1 VHQSHRRGPLRA
13 SLLLG
18 IVSSLTAAAG
28 IAAPAGHLQQIP
40 LAGLKAKAA
49 ADAPAVHAGLPVGR
63 NQHVRPQ
70 SSRNRFTAEP
80 DHTGT
85 DVYIVRLHDLPAASY
100 DGRVHG
106 YAATRDALKRH
117 GAAHGPPKKAGAAV
131 AAYRQYLH
139 DQQKAVMKAAKTKGI
154 NGAMRHQFTDALDAF
169 TIELTQKQAAALAQL
184 PQVDYVLR
192 SGLRPLLTDRGPEFI
207 GAKVVWDG
215 GSYLQT
221 PYQGEGMVVG
231 MLDTGVNTD
240 HPSFAAVG
248 GDGYHAVN
256 PFGAGNYLGDC
267 ATAAATCND
276 KLIGI
281 WSWPLITDTY
291 NGIRPPSGEDYNGHG
306 SHTAST
312 AAGNV
317 EYNVPLLGSTPGDGH
332 GTPSGFTFDR
342 VSGVAPHA
350 NIIAYQVCFPTEGCP
365 DEAILLATE
374 QAISDGV
381 DVINF
386 SIGGSER
393 FPWNDPIAL
402 AFLAARDAG
411 ISIAS
416 AAGNEGPDFFT
427 ADHSAPWYLPV
438 AASTHDR
445 VLDIPPKL
453 VTLSGGA
460 STPPAFDTGT
470 TSGISAAGISNGDV
484 VGADAFGDAL
494 CLDPFAPATFT
505 SNQIVVCQRGTNA
518 RVSKAFNVLA
528 GGAGG
533 FVLVNAGYPDDLDD
547 LDNDV
552 YPLAGVQ
559 LTQYAGQQLSTWLAD
574 GGATHQ
580 ATITATTITRTL
592 DPAAGDR
599 LAAFSSRG
607 PSSTWEGGLTPGI
620 SAPGVDIFAAYADE
634 HPFDAADTGQSSDW
648 SLLSGTSMASPH
660 VAGTMTLV
668 RQAHPDWTPAE
679 VQSALQMTAS
689 DTVTYQDTQYQDPRP
704 ARTYRAGSGRVDA
717 LASVNAGLVMD
728 ETAANFTY
736 ANPDNGGDALQLNL
750 PQLVNSHCR
759 DICSWIRTV
768 RATRAGTWN
777 VSGGEWTYDRWN
789 TGEGEIQENGV
800 KLAVYPS
807 TFSLQAGETKSLL
820 VRVDLTDTQ
829 FRHDAITHNDNA
841 EQTELWSKL
850 SFTPTDTAIPAAHWP
865 ISVNF
870 DHGVLPRTLELNA
883 HRDQGSYRLQGV
895 ELPALASATYRNY
908 GLTKATVQDI
918 ALNQDIDHVP
928 PMFDNDFS
936 QNNWKLILIDVPAG
950 SSRLVTEVLKNLGT
964 TADVAWKAGWATL
977 YVGIDSNND
986 GQPDFANELLCM
998 SGTEV
1003 ELNYCDIS
1011 HPDPGKYWVFVNND
1025 RTGLADGDPEVIT
1038 DSYRI
1043 ATAVVPGSS
1052 DGSLAVSGPAATTGT
1067 PVNLD
1072 VNWNLPVLSDG
1083 DVVYGA
1089 FDVGAGN
1096 APGNVGFVPVKIT
1109 RGLDDVSMTTSQTRA
1124 RAGDVID
1131 VGVHVRENDSGADRT
1146 FNLQSLLPPGLT
1158 LVPGSA
1164 TISTSAQ
1171 RGNLHV
1177 DGNTI
1182 SVAGTQVDSENWPH
1196 DYAVTTSDDDALCRT
1211 PIVSNGSAVS
1221 TGGFIGLVN
1230 RFGFTPDMGGHPDFS
1245 ATDAVTLPLSQ
1256 FWDGGWS
1263 LYNNNAFMA
1272 YPALNISPQGWVI
1285 LEPGFG
1291 DTMYLSQQFPYYTFP
1306 YTPMIGVLWK
1316 GVGVGVGI
1324 FGAEAIDALATPL
1337 NVDFFDPSQM
1347 SGMTVGYAND
1357 SHDLILE
1364 WVGARTEHTDF
1375 NTFETTTLDDRYDF
1389 ELLINR
1395 DTRYSD
1401 GQYEMIMAYG
1411 NLNFG
1416 AQGGGGSIGVQGYS
1430 GPLTS
1435 FGPLDGDLWV
1445 DYAYNDLQTKL
1456 HSNKLVC
1463 YDYRGPESTQYDLAF
1478 KARVAETAAGT
1489 SQLLRFTSHVDG
1501 MPDRNVDAVID
1512 VAGSMAIGAIGNQV
1526 TFVNTTLAGIPVVY
1540 QDNDGT
1546 PDTISVTGAHVTAV
1560 VHGNNPGDTFDLI
1573 PEPGFEGPTIV
1584 TVTVTDQ
1591 NNPADQ
1597 VSTTFKLTVTDPD
1610 KVFADGFE

>member
-1 VHQSHRRGPLRA
+1 MHQSHRCGLRA
-13 SLLLG
+13 GLLLG

-28 IAAPAGHLQQIP
+28 IAAPAGHLQQVP
-40 LAGLKAKAA
+40 MAGLEARAGA
-49 ADAPAVHAGLPVGR
+49 EAPAARAGLPVGR
-63 NQHVRPQ
+63 NRHVRPE
-70 SSRNRFTAEP
+70 SSRSRFVAEP
-80 DHTGT
+80 ARTGT
-85 DVYIVRLHDLPAASY
+85 DVYIVRLHDLPAATY
-100 DGRVHG
+100 DGRVRG
-106 YAATRDALKRH
+106 YAATRDALKHQAGR
-117 GAAHGPPKKAGAAV
+117 HGPPKKATAGV

-139 DQQKAVMKAAKTKGI
+139 DQQKAVLKAAKAKGV
-154 NGAMRHQFTDALDAF
+154 NGAMRHQFTDTINAF
-169 TIELTQKQAAALAQL
+169 TIELTQKQAGALARL

-192 SGLRPLLTDRGPEFI
+192 SDLRPLLTDRGPEFI
-207 GAKVVWDG
+207 GAKTLWDG
-215 GSYLQT
+215 GAYTQA

-231 MLDTGVNTD
+231 VLDTGVNTS

-248 GDGYHAVN
+248 ADGYHAVN
-256 PFGAGNYLGDC
+256 PLGAGNYLGDC

-276 KLIGI
+276 KLIGV
-281 WSWPLITDTY
+281 WSWPVITDSY
-291 NGIRPPSGEDYNGHG
+291 AGIRPPSGEDYNGHG

-317 EYNVPLLGSTPGDGH
+317 EFDVPLLGSTPGDGH
-332 GTPSGFTFDR
+332 GTPTGFTFDR

-350 NIIAYQVCFPTEGCP
+350 NLIAYQVCFPTQGCP

-374 QAISDGV
+374 QAIDDGV

-402 AFLAARDAG
+402 AFLSAREAG

-416 AAGNEGPDFFT
+416 AAGNAGPAFFS

-438 AASTHDR
+438 AATTHDR
-445 VLDIPPKL
+445 VLDIPAKQI
-453 VTLSGGA
+453 TLSGGA
-460 STPPAFDTGT
+460 TEPPLFDAGT
-470 TSGISAAGISNGDV
+470 VSGISAAGISNGHV
-484 VGADAFGDAL
+484 VSADAFGDAL
-494 CLDPFAPATFT
+494 CLDPFAPGTFN

-533 FVLVNAGYPDDLDD
+533 FVLVNAGYPTDLDD

-559 LTQYAGQQLSTWLAD
+559 LSLYAGQQLSTWLAD
-574 GGATHQ
+574 GGATHK

-592 DPAAGDR
+592 DAAVGDQ

-620 SAPGVDIFAAYADE
+620 SAPGADIFAAYADE
-634 HPFDAADTGQSSDW
+634 HPFAAPGTGESRDW
-648 SLLSGTSMASPH
+648 ALLSGTSMASPH

-689 DTVTYQDTQYQDPRP
+689 DTVTYQNFPWQEPRP
-704 ARTYRAGSGRVDA
+704 ARMYRAGSGRVNA
-717 LASVNAGLVMD
+717 LAAVDSGLVMD
-728 ETAANFTY
+728 ETAANFAY

-759 DICSWIRTV
+759 DVCSWIRTV
-768 RATRAGTWN
+768 RATRAGTWT
-777 VSGGEWTYDRWN
+777 VSGGEWSYDRWN

-807 TFSLQAGETKSLL
+807 TFSLKAGETKALL

-829 FRHDAITHNDNA
+829 FRHDVITHNDSS

-850 SFTPTDTAIPAAHWP
+850 SFTPSDPAIPGAHWP

-870 DHGVLPRTLELNA
+870 DHGVLPKTLEFVA
-883 HRDQGSYRLQGV
+883 HRDQGSYRLKDV
-895 ELPALASATYRNY
+895 ALPALAGTTYRNY
-908 GLTKATVQDI
+908 GLAKAVVQDV

-936 QNNWKLILIDVPAG
+936 QNNWTLILVDVPAG
-950 SSRLVTEVLKNLGT
+950 SSRLVSEVLKNLGS
-964 TADVAWKAGWATL
+964 TADVGWKAGWATL
-977 YVGIDSNND
+977 YVGIDAND
-986 GQPDFANELLCM
+986 DGLPDFGNELLCM

-1011 HPDPGKYWVFVNND
+1011 HPDAGTYWVFVSNV
-1025 RTGLADGDPEVIT
+1025 RTGLSDGDPEVVT
-1038 DSYRI
+1038 DSYRL
-1043 ATAVVPGSS
+1043 ATAVVPGGSN
-1052 DGSLAVSGPAATTGT
+1052 GSLAVTGPATTTGA
-1067 PVNLD
+1067 PVDLD
-1072 VNWNLPVLSDG
+1072 LNWNLPGLSDG

-1124 RAGDVID
+1124 RPGDVID
-1131 VGVHVRENDSGADRT
+1131 VAVHVRENDSGADRT
-1146 FNLQSLLPPGLT
+1146 FNLQSLLPAGLT

-1164 TISTSAQ
+1164 NISTATQ

-1177 DGNTI
+1177 TPNTI
-1182 SVAGTQVDSENWPH
+1182 TIAGTQADSAQWPH
-1196 DYAVTTSDDDALCRT
+1196 DYAITTSDDDALCRT
-1211 PIVSNGSAVS
+1211 PIVSDGVSAS
-1221 TGGFIGLVN
+1221 TGGFIGLVS
-1230 RFGFTPDMGGHPDFS
+1230 RFGFTPDSGGHADFG

-1256 FWDGGWS
+1256 FWSGGWS
-1263 LYNNNAFMA
+1263 LYNNNAFLA

-1291 DTMYLSQQFPYYTFP
+1291 DTMYLSRQFPYLTFP

-1337 NVDFFDPSQM
+1337 NVNYFDPSQM

-1375 NTFETTTLDDRYDF
+1375 NTLETTTLDDRYDF

-1395 DTRYSD
+1395 DTRYRD

-1411 NLNFG
+1411 NMNFG
-1416 AQGGGGSIGVQGYS
+1416 TQGGGGSIGVQGYS

-1435 FGPLDGDLWV
+1435 FGPLNGDLWI
-1445 DYAYNDLQTKL
+1445 DYAYNDLQDKL

-1463 YDYRGPESTQYDLAF
+1463 YDYRGPESTQYDLTF

-1489 SQLLRFTSHVDG
+1489 SQLLRFTSHVEG

-1512 VAGSMAIGAIGNQV
+1512 VSGSIVIGAIDDKV
-1526 TFVNTTLAGIPVVY
+1526 TFVDTTLAGIPVIY
-1540 QDNDGT
+1540 HDNDGT
-1546 PDTISVTGAHVTAV
+1546 PDTVTVTGAHVTAV
-1560 VHGNNPGDTFDLI
+1560 VHGNSPGDTFDLI
-1573 PEPGFEGPTIV
+1573 PEPGFVGSTIV
-1584 TVTVTDQ
+1584 TVTISDQ
-1591 NNPADQ
+1591 NNPSDH
-1597 VSTTFKLTVTDPD
+1597 VSTTFELTVVGADQ
-1610 KVFADGFE
+1610 VFADGFD